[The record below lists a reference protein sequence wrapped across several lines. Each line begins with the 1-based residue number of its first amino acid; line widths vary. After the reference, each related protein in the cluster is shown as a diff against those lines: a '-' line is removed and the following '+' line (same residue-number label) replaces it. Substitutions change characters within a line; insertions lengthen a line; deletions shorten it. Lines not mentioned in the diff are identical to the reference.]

1 MGVEPEMDPSNSS
14 DVTTAF
20 CDANSRSTGNYGY
33 SVREA
38 VGVFSSPEAL
48 ERAVDELEVS
58 GFDRAAL
65 SVLAPEGTIK
75 DRVGHLYRNIAAI
88 ADGRHVPQRAFVES
102 DSQVE
107 GAAAAIGIP
116 CYIGS
121 VAGGG
126 VTAVGFGAATAATV
140 AGAVVGGLVGTGL
153 GALLAGSMIRR
164 QVHEVSE
171 QLAEGGLV
179 LWVSLRDDD
188 AERSALHILTN
199 AGGRDVHVHEFEREW
214 TLKDRPLSDVQF
226 DPLLWWPGDTPRNP

>member
-1 MGVEPEMDPSNSS
+1 MDPSNSS
-14 DVTTAF
+14 DVTRIIVSTAF
-20 CDANSRSTGNYGY
+20 RDANSRSTGNYGY

-38 VGVFSSPEAL
+38 VGVFSVAEAL

-65 SVLAPEGTIK
+65 SVLASQGTIK
-75 DRVGHLYRNIAAI
+75 DRVGHLYRNIAEI

-102 DSQVE
+102 DSRVE
-107 GAAAAIGIP
+107 GTAAAIGIP
-116 CYIGS
+116 CHIGS

-140 AGAVVGGLVGTGL
+140 AGAVVGGVVGAGL
-153 GALLAGSMIRR
+153 GALLVGAMIRR
-164 QVHEVSE
+164 HVHEVSE

-179 LWVSLRDDD
+179 LWVSLRDED
-188 AERSALHILTN
+188 AERRVLHILTK
-199 AGGRDVHVHEFEREW
+199 AGGRELHMHEFEREW

-226 DPLLWWPGDTPRNP
+226 DPFLWWPGDTSRSP